1 MQYEVTGKVLE
12 VFQAESGNG
21 KNGPWAKM
29 QFLIETIENYP
40 QKMLIDIWNTERN
53 PRIDQ
58 FGGLLQPKAEIT
70 VSFTA
75 AAAQSRKTG
84 KWFNSLTAFYIRPAA
99 AATNTAAEPT
109 EEVTDPET
117 LDQVRAKLIQ
127 QYGGEKK

>member
-1 MQYEVTGKVLE
+1 MQFDITGHVVEVMPV
-12 VFQAESGNG
+12 ESGTG
-21 KNGPWAKM
+21 KNGPWAKQ
-29 QFLIETIENYP
+29 QFLLETTENYP
-40 QKMLIDIWNTERN
+40 QKMLFDLWNTERN

-70 VSFTA
+70 VSFQPSA
-75 AAAQSRKTG
+75 QQSRTTG

-127 QYGGEKK
+127 QYGGGK

>member
-1 MQYEVTGKVLE
+1 MQFDITGHVVE
-12 VFQAESGNG
+12 VFQAERGTS

-29 QFLIETIENYP
+29 QFLLETSENYP
-40 QKMLIDIWNTERN
+40 QKMLFDLWNTERN

-75 AAAQSRKTG
+75 AAAQSRQTG

-109 EEVTDPET
+109 EEETDPET

-127 QYGGEKK
+127 QYGGGKK

>member
-1 MQYEVTGKVLE
+1 MQFDITGHVVEVMPVERGM
-12 VFQAESGNG
+12 S
-21 KNGPWAKM
+21 KNGPWAKQ
-29 QFLIETIENYP
+29 QFLLETTENYP
-40 QKMLIDIWNTERN
+40 QKMLFDLWNTERN

-75 AAAQSRKTG
+75 AAAQSRQTG
-84 KWFNSLTAFYIRPAA
+84 KWFNSLTAFYIRPTA

-109 EEVTDPET
+109 EEVTDPDT

-127 QYGGEKK
+127 QYEGGK